1 MNYSAGIRKAKRI
14 NSDNSDEKIL
24 SNFCAAKC
32 SITKLQSL

>member
-24 SNFCAAKC
+24 FNFA
-32 SITKLQSL
+32 LRNVV